1 MAAVDYPRHY
11 LSGIWPDISEK
22 EEREMVEG
30 MRTSTEPIIVWM
42 LDGQI
47 LDGYT
52 RNKCAIQA
60 GRTPEYIDYV
70 GPDPVAFVIQQN
82 ALRRH
87 LTASQRAAAV
97 NAAEQWRRSI
107 SPESSEDS
115 SGPTQSE
122 LAESAEVSRSTMAQ
136 VQRAD
141 EHGLGPMIRDRRMS
155 AKTADL
161 IVKHEL
167 DAQVVAG
174 EISVEEAREV
184 VAEREAERIAAKQE
198 TPQESPPVAEEPLIA
213 EPEEVR
219 NDEPDSSDE
228 ITVEMPAPTRQNI
241 RELVERIQ
249 MIEAEREALLIGAEE
264 DRGIIEELTKENEFL
279 RSISTGL
286 TEDVEEQFRRQE
298 AEKTALRSEL
308 NILQVR
314 FNEERDTSNRLRQQL
329 DREKERN
336 GRMRNGV
343 QANTR

>member
-11 LSGIWPDISEK
+11 LSAIWPDISEK
-22 EEREMVEG
+22 EEREMIEG
-30 MRTSTEPIIVWM
+30 MKTSTEPITVWI

-47 LDGYT
+47 LDGFT
-52 RNKCAIQA
+52 RNRCAIQA
-60 GRTPEYIDYV
+60 GRTPEYLDYV
-70 GPDPVAFVIQQN
+70 GPDPAAFVIQQN

-87 LTASQRAAAV
+87 LNASQRAAAV
-97 NAAEQWRRSI
+97 NAAEQWRRSVI
-107 SPESSEDS
+107 RESSEDS
-115 SGPTQSE
+115 TDPTQSQ

-141 EHGLGPMIRDRRMS
+141 EHGLGPMIRDGSIS
-155 AKTADL
+155 AKAADL

-167 DAQVVAG
+167 DTQVVAG
-174 EISVEEAREV
+174 DISVEEAREM
-184 VAEREAERIAAKQE
+184 VADREAERASVRQE
-198 TPQESPPVAEEPLIA
+198 TVQESPSAAEESPIA
-213 EPEEVR
+213 ESEDIPD
-219 NDEPDSSDE
+219 DELDSPDD
-228 ITVEMPAPTRQNI
+228 ITIEMPAPTRRNI
-241 RELVERIQ
+241 REMVERIQ
-249 MIEAEREALLIGAEE
+249 MLEAEREALLLGAED
-264 DRGIIEELTKENEFL
+264 DRGRIEELTKENEFL